1 MTRITIV
8 TDAWHPQVNGVVRS
22 IENTNTEL
30 ARLGVDVRMV
40 TPQSFYSIPCPT
52 YPEIRLSVA
61 GYRRVAAEIEK
72 ASPPSY
78 ISRRKG
84 RWASWRGAGA

>member
-40 TPQSFYSIPCPT
+40 TPQSFT
-52 YPEIRLSVA
+52 
-61 GYRRVAAEIEK
+61 
-72 ASPPSY
+72 ASPAPP
-78 ISRRKG
+78 IRKSAC
-84 RWASWRGAGA
+84 RSPVIAAWR